1 MDLEL
6 YLMLE
11 NLFVTAAVVILLW
24 IIILG
29 IFVIISR
36 KQPDIQARM
45 KTLEEQLIKTEKKGK
60 QR

>member
-45 KTLEEQLIKTEKKGK
+45 KTLEEQLNKTEKKGK
-60 QR
+60 RR

>member
-1 MDLEL
+1 
-6 YLMLE
+6 MLE

-45 KTLEEQLIKTEKKGK
+45 KTLEEQLNKTEKKGK
-60 QR
+60 RR